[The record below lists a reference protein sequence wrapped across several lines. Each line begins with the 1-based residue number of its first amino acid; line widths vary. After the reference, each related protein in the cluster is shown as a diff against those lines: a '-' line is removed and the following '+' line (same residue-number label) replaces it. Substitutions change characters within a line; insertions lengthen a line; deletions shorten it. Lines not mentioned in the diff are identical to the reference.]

1 MSAPA
6 PAQEANAR
14 GLSALRA
21 GDHPTAIREFTLAT
35 GADPQAGALWR
46 NLAHACRVAGDDE
59 AERQALDRALALDR
73 TDFSA
78 QLRLAQLLQRLG
90 EEVSALQAW
99 DGALQLAGHLG
110 TPPAELAGELEAGQA
125 YCESLRERI
134 AAAAERALSAER
146 NQRSEKEKRRL
157 EAFVGLALGTRRV
170 FHNQCAG
177 AHYPFLPEDEFFDRD
192 LFPSFTELEEATP
205 RIRAELR
212 SLIDGGDE
220 LLRPYVRLEDG
231 TPQNDWSDLDGSL
244 DWGACFLWEYG
255 IPNEPVLARCPQT
268 AALVER
274 LPLARI
280 PGRAPNV
287 FFSLLKAGSRI
298 PPHTGVTN
306 TRAIVHLA
314 LDVPPGCGFRV
325 GNETRE
331 WIEGQAFAFDDT
343 IEHEAWNTSNT
354 RRAVLIL
361 DYWNPHL
368 TESECAAITRYFA
381 EADAALTR

>member
-1 MSAPA
+1 MNAPA
-6 PAQEANAR
+6 VAQEANAR
-14 GLSALRA
+14 GLAALQA
-21 GDHPTAIREFTLAT
+21 GDHPVAIREFTLAT
-35 GADPQAGALWR
+35 TADPHAGALWR
-46 NLAHACRVAGDDE
+46 NLAHARRLTGDDDG
-59 AERQALDRALALDR
+59 ERSALDQALALDR

-90 EEVSALQAW
+90 AEVGALQAW
-99 DGALQLAGHLG
+99 DGTLQLAQRLG
-110 TPPAELAGELEAGQA
+110 APPPDLADELDAGRA
-125 YCESLRERI
+125 YCDSLRERI
-134 AAAAERALSAER
+134 EAAAERALSIGRDARGE
-146 NQRSEKEKRRL
+146 QDERRL
-157 EAFVGLALGTRRV
+157 KAFVGLAMGKRRV

-192 LFPSFTELEEATP
+192 MFPSFSLLEAAAP
-205 RIRAELR
+205 QIRAEFDT
-212 SLIDGGDE
+212 LIANGDQV
-220 LLRPYVRLEDG
+220 LRPYVRLDKG
-231 TPQNDWSDLDGSL
+231 TPQNDWSELDGSL
-244 DWGACFLWEYG
+244 DWSACFLWEYG
-255 IPNEPVLARCPQT
+255 VPNEPVLGCCPKT
-268 AALVER
+268 AAVLNQ

-298 PPHTGVTN
+298 PPHSGVTN

-331 WIEGQAFAFDDT
+331 WTEGQAFAFDDT
-343 IEHEAWNTSNT
+343 IEHEAWNTGDK

-368 TESECAAITRYFA
+368 TAAECAAISRYFA
-381 EADAALTR
+381 EADAALVK